1 MRRNSV
7 SSLGSFIQ
15 HEVDFSCSVCA
26 RRQDRYNENERRL
39 SVDIDSSSL
48 FRERVNRS
56 GENGVSSEGRDIS
69 GFTGVSTREVSAVL
83 TVEEEEEEEEEAD
96 SFEKVAKSEL
106 EKARTRQ
113 EREKYIMEAILTA
126 KEADARR
133 PSKHLKIIET
143 EKKTSIDD
151 VIKKKPSIR
160 RTRGVADSKEEGN
173 EEPLTLSMIE
183 RRLEAL
189 RSEEL
194 QIRERVRVGERGG
207 ENRKG

>member
-48 FRERVNRS
+48 FRERINRS

-83 TVEEEEEEEEEAD
+83 NVEEEEETEEAD
-96 SFEKVAKSEL
+96 SFEKVAISEL

-126 KEADARR
+126 KEADSRR
-133 PSKHLKIIET
+133 PSKHLKIVET

-151 VIKKKPSIR
+151 VIKKKPAIR